1 MANLKNKIELRIR
14 DLTLDFFIGIRPH
27 EREKKQRVIINLWM
41 YISYQGRLDSER
53 MEDYVSYSDII
64 GKIKEIANS
73 DRHVELVENLA
84 EQIADIA
91 LADERIDRLIIDVN
105 KPNIIPEAAGVGVK
119 IERVR
124 GEQASS
130 S

>member
-1 MANLKNKIELRIR
+1 MANLKNMIELRIR

-41 YISYQGRLDSER
+41 YIPHQGRLDSER

-64 GKIKEIANS
+64 GKVKEIANG
-73 DRHVELVENLA
+73 DRHIELVENLA

-91 LADERIDRLIIDVN
+91 LADERIDRLVINVD
-105 KPNIIPEAAGVGVK
+105 KPDIIPEAAGVGVT
-119 IERVR
+119 IERLR
-124 GEQASS
+124 DK
-130 S
+130 

>member
-1 MANLKNKIELRIR
+1 MANLKNLIELRIR

-41 YISYQGRLDSER
+41 YIPHQGRLDSEQ

-73 DRHVELVENLA
+73 DRHIELVENLA
-84 EQIADIA
+84 EQIGDIA
-91 LADERIDRLIIDVN
+91 LADERIDRIIINVD
-105 KPNIIPEAAGVGVK
+105 KPDIIPEAAGVGVK
-119 IERVR
+119 IERAR
-124 GEQASS
+124 DG
-130 S
+130 

>member
-1 MANLKNKIELRIR
+1 MTNLKNLIELRIR

-41 YISYQGRLDSER
+41 YIPHQGRLDSQR

-64 GKIKEIANS
+64 KKIKDIANS
-73 DRHVELVENLA
+73 DHHIELVENLA
-84 EQIADIA
+84 EQIGDIA
-91 LADERIDRLIIDVN
+91 LADERIDRIIINID
-105 KPNIIPEAAGVGVK
+105 KPDIIPEAAGVGVR

-124 GEQASS
+124 DK
-130 S
+130 

>member
-1 MANLKNKIELRIR
+1 MANLKNMIELRIR

-41 YISYQGRLDSER
+41 YIPHQGRLDSER

-73 DRHVELVENLA
+73 DHHIELVENLA

-91 LADERIDRLIIDVN
+91 LADERIDRIIINVD
-105 KPNIIPEAAGVGVK
+105 KPDIIAEAAGVGVK
-119 IERVR
+119 IERLR
-124 GEQASS
+124 DK
-130 S
+130 

>member
-1 MANLKNKIELRIR
+1 MIELRIR

-41 YISYQGRLDSER
+41 YIPHQGRLDSER

-64 GKIKEIANS
+64 GKVKEIANG
-73 DRHVELVENLA
+73 DRHIELVENLA

-91 LADERIDRLIIDVN
+91 LADERIDRLVINVD
-105 KPNIIPEAAGVGVK
+105 KPDIIPEAAGVGVT
-119 IERVR
+119 IERLR
-124 GEQASS
+124 DK
-130 S
+130 

>member
-1 MANLKNKIELRIR
+1 MANLKNMIELRIR
-14 DLTLDFFIGIRPH
+14 ELTLDFFIGIRPH

-41 YISYQGRLDSER
+41 YIPHPGRLDSER

-64 GKIKEIANS
+64 GKIKQKADS
-73 DRHVELVENLA
+73 DQHIELVENLA

-91 LADERIDRLIIDVN
+91 LADERIERMIIEVD
-105 KPNIIPEAAGVGVK
+105 KPDIIPQAAGVGVK

-124 GEQASS
+124 DR
-130 S
+130 